1 MHKQSWEY
9 VSREIDK
16 LYEKEFDS
24 NDTTS
29 IEAHCEF
36 IVEFLHAC
44 GWTEQEY
51 FDAYS
56 GFVPL
61 DSGLN

>member
-1 MHKQSWEY
+1 MNKQSWEY
-9 VSREIDK
+9 VSREIDS
-16 LYEKEFDS
+16 LYEKKFDS
-24 NDTTS
+24 NDTKG
-29 IEAHCEF
+29 IEAHCLF
-36 IVEFLHAC
+36 IVDFLHAC

-51 FDAYS
+51 FDALS

>member
-1 MHKQSWEY
+1 MNKQSWEY
-9 VSREIDK
+9 VSREVDR
-16 LYEKEFDS
+16 LYEKQFDPR
-24 NDTTS
+24 DIKG

-36 IVEFLHAC
+36 IRSFLHAC